1 MLSTLTASLGYCGRL
16 MADPDRE
23 ATMPEQ
29 GDEDEPLTVL
39 LVEDDEGI
47 REMYELKL
55 TLDGYRVITATDGD
69 QGVTLA
75 KAVAPDIIFLDIRLP
90 KKDGF
95 EVLIE
100 LRADPT
106 TADIP
111 VIILSNYGDEEL
123 VDRGLRLGAKEY
135 LLKMNVTPAHIAHG
149 IDEWI
154 GR

>member
-1 MLSTLTASLGYCGRL
+1 MSNP
-16 MADPDRE
+16 DPGSV
-23 ATMPEQ
+23 MPEEV
-29 GDEDEPLTVL
+29 DEDEVLTVL
-39 LVEDDEGI
+39 LVEDDRGI
-47 REMYELKL
+47 LEMYELKL
-55 TLDGYRVITATDGD
+55 TLDGYRVVTAADGD
-69 QGVTLA
+69 EGIALA
-75 KAVAPDIIFLDIRLP
+75 RAAKPDIIFLDVRLP

-95 EVLIE
+95 EVLTQ

-111 VIILSNYGDEEL
+111 VIILSNYGDDEL

-149 IDEWI
+149 IDEWL

>member
-1 MLSTLTASLGYCGRL
+1 
-16 MADPDRE
+16 
-23 ATMPEQ
+23 MPEEV
-29 GDEDEPLTVL
+29 DEDEVLTVL
-39 LVEDDEGI
+39 LVEDDLGI
-47 REMYELKL
+47 LEMYELKL
-55 TLDGYRVITATDGD
+55 TLDGYRVVTAADGD
-69 QGVTLA
+69 EGIALA
-75 KAVAPDIIFLDIRLP
+75 RAVKPDIIFLDVRLP

-95 EVLIE
+95 EVLTE

-154 GR
+154 GQ

>member
-1 MLSTLTASLGYCGRL
+1 MSNP
-16 MADPDRE
+16 DPGSVV
-23 ATMPEQ
+23 PEEV
-29 GDEDEPLTVL
+29 DEDEVLTVL
-39 LVEDDEGI
+39 LVEDDLGI
-47 REMYELKL
+47 LEMYELKL
-55 TLDGYRVITATDGD
+55 TLDGYRVVTAADGD
-69 QGVTLA
+69 EGIALA
-75 KAVAPDIIFLDIRLP
+75 RAVKPDIIFLDVRLP

-95 EVLIE
+95 EVLTE

-135 LLKMNVTPAHIAHG
+135 LLKMNVTPAHIANG